1 MRIFMKRK
9 GLSSSKSRFYW
20 SVPRNAAEYFS
31 PYSDDIFKKAHPIA
45 YGAIVFLGIVA
56 LLGPVAGWIIYS
68 LIVNPA
74 PNSFWLMLGFA
85 GAFSIGIALFNI
97 VAAILK
103 QYLGH
108 YVTLGCSAFGVF
120 LIYLAILIL
129 Y

>member
-1 MRIFMKRK
+1 MISEKK
-9 GLSSSKSRFYW
+9 KSSKSRFYW
-20 SVPRNAAEYFS
+20 SVPKNAADYFS
-31 PYSDDIFKKAHPIA
+31 PAYDDKFKKAHPFA
-45 YGAIVFLGIVA
+45 YGGMVLLGIVA
-56 LLGPVAGWIIYS
+56 LFGPVAGWIVYS
-68 LIVNPA
+68 MIINPA
-74 PNSFWLMLGFA
+74 PNSFWLMLGWA

-108 YVTLGCSAFGVF
+108 YVTLGCSTFGVL

>member
-1 MRIFMKRK
+1 MKRK

-31 PYSDDIFKKAHPIA
+31 PYSDDKFKKAHPIA
-45 YGAIVFLGIVA
+45 YGFIVFLGITA
-56 LLGPVAGWIIYS
+56 LIGPCFVWIIYS
-68 LIVNPA
+68 GVINPA

-120 LIYLAILIL
+120 MIYLAILIL